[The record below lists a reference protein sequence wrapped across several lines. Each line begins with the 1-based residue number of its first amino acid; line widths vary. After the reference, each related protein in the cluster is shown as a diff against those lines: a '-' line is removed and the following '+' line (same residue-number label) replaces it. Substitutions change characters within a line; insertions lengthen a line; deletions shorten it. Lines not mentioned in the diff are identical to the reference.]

1 MSAKEFS
8 QFTNDLAQ
16 SLYEVTA
23 LVNAIETMAES
34 HENGE
39 SDQVLTDLSM
49 LTRSAR
55 RLLQGVVHELD
66 IAETKYEK
74 IQ

>member
-1 MSAKEFS
+1 MSAKEFRD
-8 QFTNDLAQ
+8 FTNDLAQ

-34 HENGE
+34 HENGQ

-49 LTRSAR
+49 LSRNAR
-55 RLLQGVVHELD
+55 RLLQSAVHELD